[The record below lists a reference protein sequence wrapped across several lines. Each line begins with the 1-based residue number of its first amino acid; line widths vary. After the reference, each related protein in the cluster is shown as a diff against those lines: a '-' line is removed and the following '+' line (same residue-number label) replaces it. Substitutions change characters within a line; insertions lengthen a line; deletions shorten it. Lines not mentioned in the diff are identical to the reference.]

1 MFQAHG
7 LLADASIGANIK
19 YIIHKLLILEQD
31 MVCFR
36 YTDILV
42 TDRTATFF
50 GNTFIHEHVMF
61 SVSLRLS
68 CTKPMQYEKCQ
79 AHTRALA
86 EVISLKLN
94 IFSFPFVVWL
104 FLLRHS
110 PHPIHT

>member
-31 MVCFR
+31 MVCLIYRHLGDGSNSNVLWKYFHS
-36 YTDILV
+36 
-42 TDRTATFF
+42 FK
-50 GNTFIHEHVMF
+50 HVMF
-61 SVSLRLS
+61 SVSFRLS
-68 CTKPMQYEKCQ
+68 CQYSTKPMKYEKCQ

-104 FLLRHS
+104 ALL
-110 PHPIHT
+110 I